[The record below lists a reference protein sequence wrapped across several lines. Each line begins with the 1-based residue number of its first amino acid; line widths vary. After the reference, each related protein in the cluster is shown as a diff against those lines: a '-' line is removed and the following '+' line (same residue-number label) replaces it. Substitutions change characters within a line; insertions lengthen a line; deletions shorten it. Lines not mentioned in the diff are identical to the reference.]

1 MDPVLKPLKHYFLP
15 RFTCVL
21 FFKLLK
27 AVLIKMRRG
36 KNHLFKGSVFVE
48 FSTVDEAKAF
58 VATEAL
64 KYNEQELIK
73 MMK

>member
-1 MDPVLKPLKHYFLP
+1 MFLFF
-15 RFTCVL
+15 FTCS
-21 FFKLLK
+21 K

-36 KNHLFKGSVFVE
+36 ENHLFKGSVFVE

-64 KYNEQELIK
+64 KYNKQELIK

>member
-1 MDPVLKPLKHYFLP
+1 
-15 RFTCVL
+15 
-21 FFKLLK
+21 
-27 AVLIKMRRG
+27 MRRG
-36 KNHLFKGSVFVE
+36 ENHLFIKGSVFVE

>member
-1 MDPVLKPLKHYFLP
+1 MIYL
-15 RFTCVL
+15 C
-21 FFKLLK
+21 FFFFNCSK

-36 KNHLFKGSVFVE
+36 ENHLFKGSVFVE